1 MDRPWPLTVVV
12 LVAAAVA
19 IGACGGGS
27 GTRSSGAVTL
37 HVWVRGTEG
46 KAITDV
52 LPEFERAHPGIDVRV
67 TDVPNEASHEK
78 YLAAIA
84 GQSTPDVALLGTTWM
99 AEFAGTGALE
109 PVPADMDMSQF
120 FPSSVSTTTVGGT
133 RYGVPWYVE
142 TRALFYRTDIAQ
154 RAGVRSPPR
163 TWDELKA
170 MARAMQRD
178 GGAQYGIHLSTSNW
192 LEFMPFVW
200 QAGGDVLQDDHV
212 VLDSP
217 EAAEAFTFYKS
228 FFDEGLTPTN
238 QRTDFQI
245 VPAFVRGTHPMF
257 FSGPWQMRK
266 LDAAGGPGFDRKW
279 AVAPVPSHR
288 TGLSFV
294 GGGNWAVFRSSSHRD
309 AAWAFVRWASGPR
322 TQARFYELS
331 NLLPANRTAWTLPAL
346 TGSPYI
352 RVFGEQLEHA
362 RSPTPTPRWE
372 RVSHALETNLDTLL
386 RGGES
391 GAAGA
396 RRLNASVAAVAHE

>member
-1 MDRPWPLTVVV
+1 MDRSWPLTVFV
-12 LVAAAVA
+12 LLALAV
-19 IGACGGGS
+19 GGCDGGS
-27 GTRSSGAVTL
+27 RSGAITL
-37 HVWVRGTEG
+37 NVWVRGTEG
-46 KAITDV
+46 KAITKA

-84 GQSTPDVALLGTTWM
+84 GQSTPDVALMGTTWM

-109 PVPADMDMSQF
+109 PVPADMDLSSF
-120 FPSSVSTTTVGGT
+120 FPSSVATTLVAGT

-142 TRALFYRTDIAQ
+142 TRALFYRTDIAR
-154 RAGVRSPPR
+154 RAGVRRPPR

-170 MARAMQRD
+170 MARAMQRE

-192 LEFMPFVW
+192 LEFLPFVW
-200 QAGGDVLQDDHV
+200 QAGGDVLQDDRV

-228 FFDEGLTPTN
+228 FFDEGLTPTD
-238 QRTDFQI
+238 QRADFQI

-266 LDAAGGPGFDRKW
+266 LRDAGGPGFDRRW
-279 AVAPVPSHR
+279 AVAPMPSHR

-294 GGGNWAVFRSSSHRD
+294 GGGNWTVFRASAQRD
-309 AAWAFVRWASGPR
+309 AAWTFVRWASTAR
-322 TQARFYELS
+322 TQARFFELS
-331 NLLPANRTAWTLPAL
+331 NLLPANRTAWTWPAL
-346 TGSPYI
+346 TDTPYV
-352 RVFGEQLEHA
+352 RVFGQQLEHA

-386 RGGES
+386 RDGKP

-396 RRLNASVAAVAHE
+396 RQLSASVAAAAHQ